1 MEIKFTITKVMDDM
15 GFCYTEV
22 HFALGSPS
30 NNKGKNWKVHYVS
43 SKAYLQ
49 WGAFMVK
56 GASGPQVQVLLKD
69 YVFSSLK
76 HGFHVLNK
84 AHY

>member
-1 MEIKFTITKVMDDM
+1 
-15 GFCYTEV
+15 
-22 HFALGSPS
+22 
-30 NNKGKNWKVHYVS
+30 VHYVS